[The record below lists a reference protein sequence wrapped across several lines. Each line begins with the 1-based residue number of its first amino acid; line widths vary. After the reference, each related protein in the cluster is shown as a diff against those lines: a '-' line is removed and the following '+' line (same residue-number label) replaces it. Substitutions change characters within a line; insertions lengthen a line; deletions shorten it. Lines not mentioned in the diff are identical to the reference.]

1 MGFIRNILAIIGLV
15 ALIGGGYA
23 YTKYS
28 KQLNAIKS
36 LVGDDYDYS
45 KISEEIAAFNA
56 LDPGAKKVYSEMW
69 KKLKETGTSA
79 DATVWKRALEED
91 VSPEDAAEAMSSV
104 ATELNIKAVGILP
117 LSKEVEA
124 KTGKKQRLLTI
135 YQYCNPMTAM
145 TMVEYSDAFSA
156 YLPCRIAMV
165 EDKKGKVWLYAL
177 DMDMMIY
184 GGKTLPEKLL
194 KEATAVKKV
203 IQDIMEAGATGEF

>member
-1 MGFIRNILAIIGLV
+1 MGFIKNILAIIGLI

-23 YTKYS
+23 YS
-28 KQLNAIKS
+28 KFSGELK
-36 LVGDDYDYS
+36 
-45 KISEEIAAFNA
+45 AFNQ
-56 LDPGAKKVYSEMW
+56 LDPGAKKVYMNMW
-69 KKLKETGTSA
+69 TKLKETGTSA
-79 DATVWKRALEED
+79 DATVWKKQLED
-91 VSPEDAAEAMSSV
+91 GVSPEDAAEAMSSV
-104 ATELNIKAVGILP
+104 ATELNIKAVGVLP

-135 YQYCNPMTAM
+135 YQYCNPLTAM

-165 EDKKGKVWLYAL
+165 EDKQGKVWLYAL

-194 KEATAVKKV
+194 KEATSVKKV
-203 IQDIMEAGATGEF
+203 ILDIMEAGATGEF

>member
-1 MGFIRNILAIIGLV
+1 MGFIKNILAIIGLI

-23 YTKYS
+23 YS
-28 KQLNAIKS
+28 KFSGELNA
-36 LVGDDYDYS
+36 
-45 KISEEIAAFNA
+45 FNQ
-56 LDPGAKKVYSEMW
+56 LDPGAKKVYMNMW
-69 KKLKETGTSA
+69 TKLKETGTSA
-79 DATVWKRALEED
+79 DATVWKKQLED
-91 VSPEDAAEAMSSV
+91 GVSPEDAAEAMSSV
-104 ATELNIKAVGILP
+104 ATELNIKAVGVLP

-135 YQYCNPMTAM
+135 YQYCNPLTAM

-165 EDKKGKVWLYAL
+165 EDKQGKVWLYAL

-194 KEATAVKKV
+194 KEATSVKKV
-203 IQDIMEAGATGEF
+203 ILDIMEAGATGEF

>member
-1 MGFIRNILAIIGLV
+1 MGFIKNILAIIGLI

-23 YTKYS
+23 YS
-28 KQLNAIKS
+28 KFSSELNA
-36 LVGDDYDYS
+36 
-45 KISEEIAAFNA
+45 FNQ
-56 LDPGAKKVYSEMW
+56 LDPGAKKVYLNMW
-69 KKLKETGTSA
+69 TKLKETGTSA
-79 DATVWKRALEED
+79 DATVWKKQLED
-91 VSPEDAAEAMSSV
+91 GVSPEDAAEAMSSV
-104 ATELNIKAVGILP
+104 ATELNIKAVGVLP

-135 YQYCNPMTAM
+135 YQYCNPLTAM

-165 EDKKGKVWLYAL
+165 EDKQGKVWLYAL

-194 KEATAVKKV
+194 KEATSVKKV
-203 IQDIMEAGATGEF
+203 ILDIMEAGATGEF

>member
-1 MGFIRNILAIIGLV
+1 MRFIKNILAIIGLI
-15 ALIGGGYA
+15 AIIGGGYA
-23 YTKYS
+23 YS
-28 KQLNAIKS
+28 KFK
-36 LVGDDYDYS
+36 DDVQ
-45 KISEEIAAFNA
+45 AFNE
-56 LDPGAKKVYSEMW
+56 LDPGAKKVYLDMW
-69 KKLKETGTSA
+69 TKLKESGTSA
-79 DATVWKRALEED
+79 DATVWKRQLDEG

-135 YQYCNPMTAM
+135 YQYCNPLTAM

-156 YLPCRIAMV
+156 YLPCRISMV
-165 EDKKGKVWLYAL
+165 EDKQGKVWLYAL

-194 KEATAVKKV
+194 KEATTVKKV
-203 IQDIMEAGATGEF
+203 ILDIMEAGATGEF